1 MSILVPSDSGFHS
14 ENYPVMLEQPILT
27 RPSEKRLVL
36 QIPVANLTESL
47 NEFSRQKVQ
56 VEHVYDF

>member
-1 MSILVPSDSGFHS
+1 MPSDSGFYS
-14 ENYPVMLEQPILT
+14 ENYPVMLEHPILT
-27 RPSEKRLVL
+27 RPSERRLEL
-36 QIPVANLTESL
+36 KIPVANLTESL

>member
-1 MSILVPSDSGFHS
+1 MPSDSGFHS
-14 ENYPVMLEQPILT
+14 ENYPVMLEKPILT

-36 QIPVANLTESL
+36 KIPAANLTESL

>member
-1 MSILVPSDSGFHS
+1 
-14 ENYPVMLEQPILT
+14 MLEQPILT
-27 RPSEKRLVL
+27 RPSERWLELK
-36 QIPVANLTESL
+36 IPVANLTESL

>member
-1 MSILVPSDSGFHS
+1 ML
-14 ENYPVMLEQPILT
+14 LEQPSLT

-36 QIPVANLTESL
+36 QIPVANLTKSL
-47 NEFSRQKVQ
+47 NDFSRQKVQ